1 MMLSSRDMASIGAAV
16 SACRVFCK
24 APIAIVNGNLKIFV
38 NDPSHIKQVL
48 DSVDNRTQVNPLSD
62 ISNAVA
68 DIINSVSKELGQS
81 FKSPRQIL
89 LYAKRNR
96 ALNNKQLKF
105 LENLNTTYSMLRH
118 TSAFE
123 ISGFAKEVTLAF
135 LDAKNAS
142 ITSTDDSLTADAG
155 YESSCVS
162 SSCSSAPL
170 RNGPSVDAVVNSP
183 LDEIMHCKTE
193 MFDLFEPPVDAGAQ
207 TVSPPAVSQGAQ
219 TDDFPLKKDAEA
231 MSDLTGNALD
241 EMKLLNA
248 KLAELNNSANVS
260 IAGYESKVSIMR
272 KLMDTLHKRLDA
284 LEKPHAKASHT
295 VPVKAK

>member
-1 MMLSSRDMASIGAAV
+1 MSSPRDMASNGAAV
-16 SACRVFCK
+16 SCK
-24 APIAIVNGNLKIFV
+24 APIAIVFGNIKIFV
-38 NDPSHIKQVL
+38 NDPSHIKQVM
-48 DSVDNRTQVNPLSD
+48 DSVDYRTQVNPHSG
-62 ISNAVA
+62 ISTAVA

-81 FKSPRQIL
+81 FKSLRQII